1 MKKILKC
8 AAALSVAAALSA
20 GCFAACSDSPSEPEI
35 ERVDDTRT
43 LTDNEYTVLNL
54 SGTDALGRTFT
65 TADSENG
72 ELYVGMFYF
81 LWLGQHGSEMNGIY
95 DVTDITENGENMD
108 AFYYTNSGAR
118 YGRNARAPSL
128 GRIGG
133 GVPVRHRAERQH
145 ERSRSARYNAAPP
158 HIV

>member
-43 LTDNEYTVLNL
+43 LTDNEYTLLNL

-65 TADSENG
+65 SADAEDTQK
-72 ELYVGMFYF
+72 YVGMFFY
-81 LWLGQHGSEMNGIY
+81 LTLGYHSNHFGIY
-95 DVTDITENGENMD
+95 DVTEITKNGED
-108 AFYYTNSGAR
+108 KI
-118 YGRNARAPSL
+118 GRASCR
-128 GRIGG
+128 
-133 GVPVRHRAERQH
+133 ER
-145 ERSRSARYNAAPP
+145 
-158 HIV
+158 V